1 MDKLMEE
8 IKEHRG
14 VRDTTIN
21 IYKRHLNKL
30 ADEITGKDF
39 SSTEFI
45 KQKYGEIK
53 KFLDSQTISKK
64 KNYLAAILAAIS
76 PKGKKEPKK
85 GFEKVYDKYV
95 EELLSE
101 HKKYT
106 DKINTHTKNIKEDK
120 NWIDWI
126 KKYENQ
132 AERLR
137 SLTDKR
143 KQKKHLDEFIEKIYV
158 DYDEDNKEH
167 QLDIRLKLKLFDD
180 DLIYKDVQN
189 KKLGYE
195 IKEGSNSKMLSFK
208 RERNVKKKR
217 TI

>member
-1 MDKLMEE
+1 MKVQNGITTE
-8 IKEHRG
+8 IEM
-14 VRDTTIN
+14 
-21 IYKRHLNKL
+21 L
-30 ADEITGKDF
+30 
-39 SSTEFI
+39 SS
-45 KQKYGEIK
+45 
-53 KFLDSQTISKK
+53 
-64 KNYLAAILAAIS
+64 
-76 PKGKKEPKK
+76 
-85 GFEKVYDKYV
+85 
-95 EELLSE
+95 
-101 HKKYT
+101 
-106 DKINTHTKNIKEDK
+106 DK

-132 AERLR
+132 TERLR